1 MLPIK
6 YTDQPEPSFT
16 IYWARSIFDLLF
28 FIIITTLGLNIVV
41 AIIVDRFSE
50 LRSERVGREREGDR
64 EGGRQRD
71 RDEVGRI
78 GKF

>member
-1 MLPIK
+1 MSVQMLPIK
-6 YTDQPEPSFT
+6 YTDQLEPSFI

-50 LRSERVGREREGDR
+50 LRSERVGRERESERLGW
-64 EGGRQRD
+64 EG
-71 RDEVGRI
+71 
-78 GKF
+78 

>member
-28 FIIITTLGLNIVV
+28 FIIITNLGLNIVV

-78 GKF
+78 GKL

>member
-6 YTDQPEPSFT
+6 YTGQLEPSFN

-50 LRSERVGREREGDR
+50 LRSERVGRERESERLGW
-64 EGGRQRD
+64 EG
-71 RDEVGRI
+71 
-78 GKF
+78 

>member
-50 LRSERVGREREGDR
+50 LRSERVGRERERGRETEREEDR
-64 EGGRQRD
+64 EIEMKWEG
-71 RDEVGRI
+71 
-78 GKF
+78 